1 MLLRDSGKKDPG
13 GGLGSAGKR
22 VSSPHLPPV
31 RHGDFSFVQTL
42 TSPPSP
48 RISSV
53 LETFEDKGIVLGL
66 EELMEEEISNHVTA
80 L

>member
-1 MLLRDSGKKDPG
+1 MLLRDSGRKDQG
-13 GGLGSAGKR
+13 GELGNVGKR
-22 VSSPHLPPV
+22 VSSPHLPPD

-42 TSPPSP
+42 TSLPSP

-53 LETFEDKGIVLGL
+53 PGTFEDKGIVLGL
-66 EELMEEEISNHVTA
+66 EELMEEEISNPVTA